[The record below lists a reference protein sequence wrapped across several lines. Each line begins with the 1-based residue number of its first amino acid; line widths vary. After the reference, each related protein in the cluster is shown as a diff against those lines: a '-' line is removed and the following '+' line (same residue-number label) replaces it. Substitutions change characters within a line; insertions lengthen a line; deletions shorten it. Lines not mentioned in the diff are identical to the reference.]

1 MTAAA
6 VLIVAA
12 LIAPHAI
19 GAWRGVRIGRSA
31 VGSHRHSV
39 RLGVRLG
46 RWQTVAV
53 LVITAALIGA
63 R

>member
-6 VLIVAA
+6 VLVLAA
-12 LIAPHAI
+12 LITPHAI